1 MLCTKCGAKNA
12 VVHYTK
18 SINGEVTE
26 YHLCQDCAKEEG
38 LFGNLN
44 FNFGNLFTDFLGL
57 GLEAAPK
64 ETSTLACPGCG
75 GTLRDFERTGRLG
88 CSACYDTFEAAI
100 APVLKRL
107 HGSVLHTGKLPKE
120 AEGEVKAARKIDRLK
135 KELKAAVQKE
145 DFETAAR
152 LRDEIREMEGL
163 E

>member
-18 SINGEVTE
+18 NINGEVTE

-44 FNFGNLFTDFLGL
+44 FNFGNLFTDFFALG
-57 GLEAAPK
+57 GAPAR
-64 ETSTLACPGCG
+64 TTNSLACPGCG
-75 GTLRDFERTGRLG
+75 ETLADFERTGRLG
-88 CSACYDTFEAAI
+88 CSDCYTTFQDAI
-100 APVLKRL
+100 TPILKRV

-120 AEGEVKAARKIDRLK
+120 VQGEVKAARKIDRLK
-135 KELKAAVQKE
+135 KELKAAIGKE

>member
-38 LFGNLN
+38 LFGNLS
-44 FNFGNLFTDFLGL
+44 FNFGNFFSDFLGAEHMPL
-57 GLEAAPK
+57 PARNQ
-64 ETSTLACPGCG
+64 TACPGCG
-75 GTLRDFERTGRLG
+75 STLADFERTGRFG
-88 CSACYDTFEAAI
+88 CGACYDTFEAAI
-100 APVLKRL
+100 APILKRV

-120 AEGEVKAARKIDRLK
+120 AEGEVKAARKIDRLR
-135 KELKAAVQKE
+135 KELKAAIAKE
-145 DFETAAR
+145 DFESAAR